1 MEHTYQKA
9 PTVNLDASTIS
20 ITAFTLIRR
29 ISSNF
34 APEYNVKPHSKTK
47 LGSITKPDNLSSPTF
62 SELIQQSRKKVYL
75 L

>member
-20 ITAFTLIRR
+20 ITAFHFNRR

-34 APEYNVKPHSKTK
+34 APQYNVKPHSKIK
-47 LGSITKPDNLSSPTF
+47 LGSITNPDNLSSPLF
-62 SELIQQSRKKVYL
+62 LN
-75 L
+75 